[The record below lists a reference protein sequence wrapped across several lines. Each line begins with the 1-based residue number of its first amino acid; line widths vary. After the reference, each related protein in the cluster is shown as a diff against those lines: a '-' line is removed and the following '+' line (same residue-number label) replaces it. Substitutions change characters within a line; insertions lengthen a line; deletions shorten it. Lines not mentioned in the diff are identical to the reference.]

1 MMVLN
6 LSRLRKSRKLDSLLY
21 NYNQED
27 RMLLEGKVAVVTGA
41 SRGIGRAI
49 AEELAAE
56 GAKVVVNYHSNAAA
70 AEEVVGGI
78 TARGGTAVALQADV
92 SDFAAADAFIKAAI
106 ETWGAIDILVNNAG
120 TTRDTLLLSMKED
133 EWDVVLTTNL
143 KSVFNTC
150 KAVTRPMVRRKQGG
164 RIINISSVSGI
175 VGQPGQTNYAAS
187 KAGIIGFSKSLAK
200 ELGSRN
206 ITVNV
211 VAPGFVPTDLTAIM
225 PDDLVKQTL
234 AFIPL
239 GRWGEAQE
247 IAHAV
252 AFLASDKAA
261 YITGAVIQV
270 DGGIGT

>member
-1 MMVLN
+1 
-6 LSRLRKSRKLDSLLY
+6 
-21 NYNQED
+21 
-27 RMLLEGKVAVVTGA
+27 MLLEGKVAVVTGA

-56 GAKVVVNYHSNAAA
+56 GAKVVVNYHANAAA
-70 AEEVVGGI
+70 AEEVVDAI

-92 SDFAAADAFIKAAI
+92 SDFAAADGLIKAAI
-106 ETWGAIDILVNNAG
+106 ETYGAIDILVNNAG
-120 TTRDTLLLSMKED
+120 TTRDTLLLSMKEE
-133 EWDVVLTTNL
+133 EWDVVMVTNL

-164 RIINISSVSGI
+164 RIINVSSVSGI

-211 VAPGFVPTDLTAIM
+211 VAPGFVHTDLTAVM
-225 PDDLVKQTL
+225 PEELVKQTV
-234 AFIPL
+234 AFTPL

-252 AFLASDKAA
+252 VFLASDKAS

>member
-1 MMVLN
+1 
-6 LSRLRKSRKLDSLLY
+6 
-21 NYNQED
+21 
-27 RMLLEGKVAVVTGA
+27 MLLTDKVAVVTGA

-56 GAKVVVNYHSNAAA
+56 GAKVVVNYLSSAAA
-70 AEEVVGGI
+70 AEEVVDGI
-78 TARGGTAVALQADV
+78 TARGGTAIAVQADAANMAQADV
-92 SDFAAADAFIKAAI
+92 LIKTAI
-106 ETWGAIDILVNNAG
+106 DTYGAIDILVNNAG
-120 TTRDTLLLSMKED
+120 TTRDTLLLSMKEE
-133 EWDVVLTTNL
+133 EWDVVVTTNL

-150 KAVTRPMVRRKQGG
+150 KAATRPMVRRKQGG

-211 VAPGFVPTDLTAIM
+211 VAPGFVPTDLTASM
-225 PDDLVKQTL
+225 PQGLIDQTL

-239 GRWGEAQE
+239 GRWGQPDE

-252 AFLASDKAA
+252 VFLASEKAS

>member
-1 MMVLN
+1 
-6 LSRLRKSRKLDSLLY
+6 
-21 NYNQED
+21 
-27 RMLLEGKVAVVTGA
+27 MLLADKVAVVTGA

-56 GAKVVVNYHSNAAA
+56 GAKVVVNYLSNAAA
-70 AEEVVGGI
+70 AAEVVNGI
-78 TARGGTAVALQADV
+78 TERGGTAIAVQAD
-92 SDFAAADAFIKAAI
+92 AADMAQADALIKTAI
-106 ETWGAIDILVNNAG
+106 DTYGAIDILVNNAG
-120 TTRDTLLLSMKED
+120 TTRDTLLLSMKEE
-133 EWDVVLTTNL
+133 EWDVVVTTNL

-150 KAVTRPMVRRKQGG
+150 KAVARPMVRRKQGG

-211 VAPGFVPTDLTAIM
+211 VAPGFVPTDLTATM
-225 PDDLVKQTL
+225 PQGLIDQTL

-239 GRWGEAQE
+239 GRWGKPDE

-252 AFLASDKAA
+252 AFLASEKAN

>member
-1 MMVLN
+1 
-6 LSRLRKSRKLDSLLY
+6 
-21 NYNQED
+21 
-27 RMLLEGKVAVVTGA
+27 MLLEGKVAVVTGA

-56 GAKVVVNYHSNAAA
+56 GAKVVVNYHANAAA
-70 AEEVVGGI
+70 ASDVVNDI
-78 TARGGTAVALQADV
+78 TARGGTAVAVQADV
-92 SDFAAADAFIKAAI
+92 SDFAAADALIKTAI
-106 ETWGAIDILVNNAG
+106 ETYGAIDILVNNAG

-133 EWDVVLTTNL
+133 EWDLVMTTNL

-211 VAPGFVPTDLTAIM
+211 VAPGFVPTDLTAVM
-225 PDDLVKQTL
+225 PEDLVKQTL

-252 AFLASDKAA
+252 AFLASDKAS

>member
-1 MMVLN
+1 
-6 LSRLRKSRKLDSLLY
+6 
-21 NYNQED
+21 
-27 RMLLEGKVAVVTGA
+27 MLLEGKVAVVTGA

-56 GAKVVVNYHSNAAA
+56 GAKVVVNYHANAAA
-70 AEEVVGGI
+70 AEEGVGGI

-92 SDFAAADAFIKAAI
+92 SDFAAADALIKAAI
-106 ETWGAIDILVNNAG
+106 ETYGAIDILVNNAG

-187 KAGIIGFSKSLAK
+187 KAGIIGFSKSMAK

-225 PDDLVKQTL
+225 PEGLVKQTL

-239 GRWGEAQE
+239 GRWGEARE